1 MKFPKIHI
9 PVGGRLTHFLQE
21 WEQITQDQWV
31 LSIIKDG
38 YKLEFLQK
46 PPFQGIKKTVVS
58 TKNLDILN
66 LEINSL
72 LEKGAIEKVPV
83 KERMTG
89 FYSTLFLVP
98 KKNGQM
104 RPVINLKPLNQYL
117 RKQHFKMDTISKVLN
132 LVKQGDWAISLDLK
146 DAYFHIKVF
155 KNHRKYLRFSVQ
167 GQVYQ
172 FKALCFGPTSSPR
185 VFTKVVSVVAAHLRK
200 QNIRLAVY
208 LDDWMCVNQFQQKL
222 VIDREIML
230 NLLVRLGFLINHEKS
245 SLIPNQT
252 ITYLGAVFKFDQGLV
267 LPTQD
272 RIQSLFLSVQKVMN
286 GMVTARHYMEVLGK
300 MASCLELIPNARLFM
315 RPVQLHLLRNWTPSK
330 MSLDFQIQCT
340 PNLKVHLKWWLS
352 LANIMQG
359 RSLKQNQT
367 SVTITTDAS
376 KSGWGVT

>member
-1 MKFPKIHI
+1 
-9 PVGGRLTHFLQE
+9 
-21 WEQITQDQWV
+21 
-31 LSIIKDG
+31 
-38 YKLEFLQK
+38 
-46 PPFQGIKKTVVS
+46 
-58 TKNLDILN
+58 
-66 LEINSL
+66 
-72 LEKGAIEKVPV
+72 
-83 KERMTG
+83 
-89 FYSTLFLVP
+89 
-98 KKNGQM
+98 
-104 RPVINLKPLNQYL
+104 
-117 RKQHFKMDTISKVLN
+117 MDTISKVLN

-272 RIQSLFLSVQKVMN
+272 RIQSLFFISTKSNEWHGNSQTLHGSIGENGILSRVDSECQVIYEACPITFTSKLDPIKN
-286 GMVTARHYMEVLGK
+286 EFRFFKFNVL
-300 MASCLELIPNARLFM
+300 
-315 RPVQLHLLRNWTPSK
+315 
-330 MSLDFQIQCT
+330 
-340 PNLKVHLKWWLS
+340 
-352 LANIMQG
+352 
-359 RSLKQNQT
+359 QT
-367 SVTITTDAS
+367 
-376 KSGWGVT
+376 

>member
-1 MKFPKIHI
+1 MKFHIFGSLSLKEGLVTVEEEKPQDTLDDKVRKVKFPKIHI

-185 VFTKVVSVVAAHLRK
+185 VFTKVVVSVVAAHLRK

-230 NLLVRLGFLINHEKS
+230 NLLVRLGFFNQSRKVQFNTKSNNHLFGS
-245 SLIPNQT
+245 GVQVRSRFG
-252 ITYLGAVFKFDQGLV
+252 ITLL
-267 LPTQD
+267 
-272 RIQSLFLSVQKVMN
+272 
-286 GMVTARHYMEVLGK
+286 
-300 MASCLELIPNARLFM
+300 
-315 RPVQLHLLRNWTPSK
+315 QLRTGYRVYFYQYK
-330 MSLDFQIQCT
+330 
-340 PNLKVHLKWWLS
+340 K
-352 LANIMQG
+352 
-359 RSLKQNQT
+359 
-367 SVTITTDAS
+367 
-376 KSGWGVT
+376 

>member
-1 MKFPKIHI
+1 MGADNSGSVGSVNNQRRLQTGVSAKTSFSGNKKDSSQYKKFGYFKFRNKFSF
-9 PVGGRLTHFLQE
+9 GKRGYRKSTSQRTNDRFLQY
-21 WEQITQDQWV
+21 
-31 LSIIKDG
+31 II
-38 YKLEFLQK
+38 
-46 PPFQGIKKTVVS
+46 
-58 TKNLDILN
+58 
-66 LEINSL
+66 
-72 LEKGAIEKVPV
+72 
-83 KERMTG
+83 
-89 FYSTLFLVP
+89 LVP

-376 KSGWGVT
+376 KS